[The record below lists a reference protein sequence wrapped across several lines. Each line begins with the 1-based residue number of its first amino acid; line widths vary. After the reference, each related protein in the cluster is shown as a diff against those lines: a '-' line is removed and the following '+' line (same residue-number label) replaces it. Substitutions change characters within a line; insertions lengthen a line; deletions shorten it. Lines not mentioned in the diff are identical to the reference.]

1 MLLLAA
7 AVVVGLLGNAARQ
20 QLRTNVDVR
29 LVALVDGGVGAGEV
43 QGRRPGLA
51 LQRHQRVLVLSE
63 GKARRPHERG
73 ESP

>member
-7 AVVVGLLGNAARQ
+7 AVVVGPLDSGAKQ

-29 LVALVDGGVGAGEV
+29 LAALVDGGVGAGEV
-43 QGRRPGLA
+43 QGGRPGLA

-63 GKARRPHERG
+63 GEARRPQERG
-73 ESP
+73 EGP